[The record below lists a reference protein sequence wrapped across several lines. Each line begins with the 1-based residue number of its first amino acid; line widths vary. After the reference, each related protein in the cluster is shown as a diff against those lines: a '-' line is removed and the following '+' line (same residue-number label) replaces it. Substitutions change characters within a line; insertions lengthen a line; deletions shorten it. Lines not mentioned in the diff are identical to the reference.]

1 LADRDEGGEG
11 VTWIALVLVIAC
23 AVGGF
28 VGTREG
34 HARWQLRQART
45 AAAAI
50 MARQNRIAQLEIELG
65 IIAPLYADPA
75 QVEQR
80 WQAQFDAE
88 IGPGPPPL
96 GFQRETT
103 AEEQAAI
110 ERTRARRKEVART
123 AAQKREER
131 RS

>member
-1 LADRDEGGEG
+1 VSALWLAVILAAVVLGGVIIGHEG
-11 VTWIALVLVIAC
+11 
-23 AVGGF
+23 
-28 VGTREG
+28 RE
-34 HARWQLRQART
+34 RWQLRQART
-45 AAAAI
+45 AAASI
-50 MARQNRIAQLEIELG
+50 VARQNRIAQLEIELG

-75 QVEQR
+75 QVEMR

-88 IGPGPPPL
+88 IGPGLPPL